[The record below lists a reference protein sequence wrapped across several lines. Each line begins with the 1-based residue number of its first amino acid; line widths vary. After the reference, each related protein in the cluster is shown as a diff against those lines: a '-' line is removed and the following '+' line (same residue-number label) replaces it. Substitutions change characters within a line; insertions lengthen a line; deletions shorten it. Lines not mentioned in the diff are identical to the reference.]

1 MLFRSATGAWEIHL
15 HDSEDGAAVF
25 STPARTDVLTKL
37 QEVISCAPF
46 HLNELP
52 TLGFRLG

>member
-1 MLFRSATGAWEIHL
+1 MLFRSTGAWEIHL

-25 STPARTDVLTKL
+25 STPAHTDVLAKL
-37 QEVISCAPF
+37 QEVLASAPF

-52 TLGFRLG
+52 ALGFRLG